1 MEAALNCHK
10 VVFSYDGQR
19 NALRGVDLE
28 IPRGQFVA
36 VLGPNGCGKSTLAK
50 QFNSIVTPDSGK
62 ILVLGHDTT
71 DPDELFFVRSHC
83 GLVFQNPDD
92 QIVASTVEDD
102 VAFGPE
108 NLGLPANEIRE
119 RVDGALA
126 SVAMTSRA
134 KSNPANL
141 SGGQKQRVAIADII
155 ALNPDIV
162 VLDEPCAML
171 DLRGR
176 RGIHNVCQRL
186 HESGITIVLITHF
199 MQEALL
205 ADRIVVMDRGRVV
218 MDGDKDEVFS
228 SEELLTSLGLEV
240 PLSVKLVNALQEHG
254 IEVNPTMSLRTLKE
268 ELCRLYSTM

>member
-1 MEAALNCHK
+1 METALNCHK

-50 QFNSIVTPDSGK
+50 QFNALVTPDSGK
-62 ILVLGHDTT
+62 ILVLDHDTS

-83 GLVFQNPDD
+83 GIVFQNPDD
-92 QIVASTVEDD
+92 QIAASTVEDD

-108 NLGLPANEIRE
+108 NLGLPTREIRE
-119 RVDGALA
+119 RVDNALA
-126 SVAMTSRA
+126 SVAMTKSA
-134 KSNPANL
+134 KANPANL

-155 ALNPDIV
+155 ALDPDIV

-176 RGIHNVCQRL
+176 RGIHNVCERL
-186 HESGITIVLITHF
+186 HASGITIILITHF

-218 MDGDKDEVFS
+218 MDGDKDEVFTN
-228 SEELLTSLGLEV
+228 EELLTRLGLEV
-240 PLSVKLVNALQEHG
+240 PLSIKLVTALQEHG
-254 IEVNPTMSLRTLKE
+254 IEVSTTMSSRTLKE